1 MRIFTPAKIN
11 LTLEVL
17 GKRSDGYHELV
28 TWMIPIALYDRLTI
42 EPAAKTVFESNVPEL
57 QRDPTNLIMRALDA
71 FQKLSGDRRDYR
83 IVLEKHIPIGAGL
96 GGGSSNAAAT
106 LRLLNRI
113 AGDPISPE
121 TLSTMAAELG
131 SDVAFFIEA
140 RSAWCTGRGEE
151 MELRHFSENFWI
163 CLAKPGF
170 LVPTAWA
177 YATYAKLPEQRK
189 RGEAVETVWG
199 SLRNDLEP
207 AVFTKYLLLAE
218 IKRWF
223 QQQTETEVT
232 LMSGSGSTTFAVTR
246 SAASANALRER
257 FLTEFGENFWT
268 FVGQLN
274 PSPCLAVAE
283 DAKTA

>member
-17 GKRSDGYHELV
+17 GKRSDGFHELA
-28 TWMIPIALYDRLTI
+28 TWMIPIALYDCLTI
-42 EPAAKTVFESNVPEL
+42 EPAVKMVFESNVAEL
-57 QRDPTNLIMRALDA
+57 PSDRTNLIIRAVDA
-71 FQKLSGDRRDYR
+71 FQKLSASRQNYR
-83 IVLEKHIPIGAGL
+83 IVLEKNIPIGAGL
-96 GGGSSNAAAT
+96 GGGSSDAAAT

-113 AGDPISPE
+113 AGDPISPPA
-121 TLSTMAAELG
+121 LSGLAAELG

-140 RSAWCTGRGEE
+140 RSAWCTGRGEK
-151 MELRHFSENFWI
+151 MEPRDFPEDRWL

-170 LVPTAWA
+170 AVPTAWA
-177 YATYAKLPEQRK
+177 YTTYAKLPKQQK
-189 RGEAVETVWG
+189 RGQPAATVWG

-223 QQQTETEVT
+223 QQQAETEIT
-232 LMSGSGSTTFAVTR
+232 LMSGSGSTTFAVTG
-246 SAASANALRER
+246 SSVSANALRER
-257 FLTEFGENFWT
+257 FAAEFGENFWT

-274 PSPCLAVAE
+274 PSSCLAVAE
-283 DAKTA
+283 DAKSA

>member
-1 MRIFTPAKIN
+1 MRTFTPAKIN

-17 GKRSDGYHELV
+17 GKRSDRYHELA
-28 TWMIPIALYDRLTI
+28 TWMIPIALYDSLTI

-57 QRDPTNLIMRALDA
+57 QSDPTNLVMRAVDT
-71 FQKLSGDRRDYR
+71 FQRLSGNRQEYR
-83 IVLEKHIPIGAGL
+83 IILEKNIPIGAGL

-113 AGDPISPE
+113 AGNPISPK
-121 TLSTMAAELG
+121 TLLTIATELG
-131 SDVAFFIEA
+131 SDVAFFFEA
-140 RSAWCTGRGEE
+140 RSAWCTGRGEK
-151 MELRHFSENFWI
+151 MEPRDFPEDRWI

-170 LVPTAWA
+170 AVPTAWA
-177 YATYAKLPEQRK
+177 YKTYAKLPERWK
-189 RGEAVETVWG
+189 RGEPVETAWG

-223 QQQTETEVT
+223 QQQSETEIT

-246 SAASANALRER
+246 SAASANALRGR
-257 FLTEFGENFWT
+257 FATEFGENFWT

-274 PSPCLAVAE
+274 PSSCSAVA
-283 DAKTA
+283 DDTKTA

>member
-17 GKRSDGYHELV
+17 GKRSDGYHELA

-42 EPAAKTVFESNVPEL
+42 EPAAKTVFESNVPDL
-57 QRDPTNLIMRALDA
+57 QRDPTNLVMRALDA

-96 GGGSSNAAAT
+96 GGGSSNAAGT

-113 AGDPISPE
+113 SGDPIPPQ
-121 TLSTMAAELG
+121 TLLTMAAELG
-131 SDVAFFIEA
+131 SDVAFFIDA
-140 RSAWCTGRGEE
+140 HSAWCTGRGEE
-151 MELRHFSENFWI
+151 MELRHFSENRWI
-163 CLAKPGF
+163 CLAKPDF
-170 LVPTAWA
+170 LVPTPWA
-177 YATYAKLPEQRK
+177 YAAYAQLPEQWK
-189 RGEAVETVWG
+189 RGEAVQTAWG
-199 SLRNDLEP
+199 SLRNDLER
-207 AVFTKYLLLAE
+207 AVFSKYLLLAE

-223 QQQTETEVT
+223 KQQIETEVA

-246 SAASANALRER
+246 SAVSANALRER
-257 FLTEFGENFWT
+257 FVTEFGENFWT
-268 FVGQLN
+268 FIGQLN

-283 DAKTA
+283 DAKTT

>member
-1 MRIFTPAKIN
+1 MRIFAPAKIN

-17 GKRSDGYHELV
+17 GKRSDGYHELA
-28 TWMIPIALYDRLTI
+28 TWMIPIALYDLLMI

-57 QRDPTNLIMRALDA
+57 QRDPTNLVMRAVDA
-71 FQKLSGDRRDYR
+71 FEKLSGNRRDYR
-83 IVLEKHIPIGAGL
+83 IVLEKNIPIGAGL
-96 GGGSSNAAAT
+96 GGGSSDAAAT

-113 AGDPISPE
+113 AGDPISPQ
-121 TLSTMAAELG
+121 TLLTAAAELG
-131 SDVAFFIEA
+131 SDVAFFIEP
-140 RSAWCTGRGEE
+140 RSAWCTGRGEK
-151 MELRHFSENFWI
+151 MEPRDFLADGWV

-177 YATYAKLPEQRK
+177 YAAYAKLPEGRK
-189 RGEAVETVWG
+189 RGEEVDTVWG

-207 AVFTKYLLLAE
+207 AVFAKYLLLAE

-223 QQQTETEVT
+223 QHQPETEIA

-246 SAASANALRER
+246 SAALANALRER
-257 FLTEFGENFWT
+257 FVTVFGDDFWT

-274 PSPCLAVAE
+274 PSLCLAIAE
-283 DAKTA
+283 DAKTT

>member
-17 GKRSDGYHELV
+17 GKRSDGFHELA
-28 TWMIPIALYDRLTI
+28 TWMIPIALYDCLTI
-42 EPAAKTVFESNVPEL
+42 EPAAKMVFESNVPEL
-57 QRDPTNLIMRALDA
+57 QSDRTNLIIRAVEA
-71 FQKLSGDRRDYR
+71 FQKLSGSPQDYR
-83 IVLEKHIPIGAGL
+83 IVLEKNIPIGAGL

-113 AGDPISPE
+113 AGDPISPQA
-121 TLSTMAAELG
+121 LSGVAAELG
-131 SDVAFFIEA
+131 SDVAFFVEP
-140 RSAWCTGRGEE
+140 RSAWCTGRGEK
-151 MELRHFSENFWI
+151 MELRDFPEDRWL

-170 LVPTAWA
+170 AVPTAWA
-177 YATYAKLPEQRK
+177 YATHTKLPEQRK
-189 RGEAVETVWG
+189 RGEPAATVWG

-223 QQQTETEVT
+223 QQQAETEIT
-232 LMSGSGSTTFAVTR
+232 LMSGSGSTTFAVTG
-246 SAASANALRER
+246 SSASANALRER
-257 FLTEFGENFWT
+257 VAAEFGENFWT

-274 PSPCLAVAE
+274 PSSCLAVAE
-283 DAKTA
+283 GAKSA